1 MILKLRLIKYII
13 KELLKIRNNRF
24 VTIKTLLTTYLKI
37 VLKLILY
44 FCQLENDDFEMNLS
58 HFILSIF

>member
-44 FCQLENDDFEMNLS
+44 FWQLENDDFEMNLS

>member
-24 VTIKTLLTTYLKI
+24 VTIKTLLTNILKI

-44 FCQLENDDFEMNLS
+44 FWQLENDGFEMNLS

>member
-24 VTIKTLLTTYLKI
+24 VTIKTLLTIYLKI
-37 VLKLILY
+37 VLKSILY
-44 FCQLENDDFEMNLS
+44 FWQLRNDNFEMNLS